1 MNVLLVTREDE
12 NQWEI
17 FPQVAEELRR
27 IGVRCRLV
35 HEVTPQLKHWAW
47 TLGLPTT
54 IVSFLPLRRFIPSWG
69 TVWQQE
75 WLGKIE
81 ECRRLE
87 TAGVPVPK
95 WRPVYPEQEPDLSG
109 FSDFVVVKPNRGA
122 YGAYVRV
129 MRRGKVRFR
138 PLSVRGKEPS
148 EALIAQEYIHTD
160 PWPISYRV
168 GTVFGEPIYA
178 WRVQASRDREPFDN
192 SKQGSEF
199 FEGRSIIASSKES
212 STFDLEVPEDVLA
225 LARRSHRAF
234 PTIPLLGADI
244 IREASTGKLYV
255 LEVNA
260 NGWTFNLTSE
270 TGRSIQQ
277 ESGFDLFTQF
287 GGGKTI
293 ARGLHRRLA
302 GDWCRENQVSLGL
315 DPMVETAV
323 VTA

>member
-35 HEVTPQLKHWAW
+35 HEVTPQPKHRLW
-47 TLGLPTT
+47 TLGLPTV
-54 IVSFLPLRRFIPSWG
+54 IVSFLPLREFIPSWG
-69 TVWQQE
+69 TLWQQE
-75 WLGKIE
+75 WLGKIK
-81 ECRRLE
+81 ECELLDQ
-87 TAGVPVPK
+87 AGIPVPK
-95 WRPVYPEQEPDLSG
+95 WRAVYPDKEPDLSR

-122 YGAYVRV
+122 YGAHVRV
-129 MRRGKVRFR
+129 MRRGKVRWE
-138 PLSVRGKEPS
+138 PLPVKDKPPS
-148 EALIAQEYIHTD
+148 ETLIAQEYVHTG

-178 WRVQASRDREPFDN
+178 WRVLSDRSREPFDT
-192 SKQGSEF
+192 SKKGSEF
-199 FEGRSIIASSKES
+199 FAGKVIVASSKGC
-212 STFDLEVPEDVLA
+212 TFDVDVPEDVIE
-225 LARRSHRAF
+225 LARQAHRAF
-234 PTIPLLGADI
+234 PTIPLLGIDI
-244 IREASTGKLYV
+244 VREASSGKLFV
-255 LEVNA
+255 LEVNS
-260 NGWTFNLTSE
+260 NGWTFHLTSE
-270 TGRSIQQ
+270 TGRSIQR

-315 DPMVETAV
+315 DPIVETAV